1 MKITLMGTGTSQGVP
16 VIACKCPVCTSK
28 DRRDKRLRCSALVE
42 NKNSDGTTTKILI
55 DTGPEFRIQALKY
68 KIDSLDAV
76 LLTHGHADHIYGLDD
91 IRVFSHTQSCGN
103 GKNPCKNETPGKGLP
118 FYANKQTLKDVF
130 HRFDYIFM
138 ETQIGGGKPKI
149 YLQNIN
155 KLTEENP
162 LKIGDI
168 EILPV
173 PMRHGRLHS
182 NGYMFSTFKKNE
194 KHSILY
200 LTDCSAIREKGFK
213 TIREKGGIID
223 HAIIDGL
230 REEEHATHFNYYS
243 ALETGLKIN
252 AKHIYLT
259 HITHQHTNTEISQLL
274 DAKLE
279 ELGIKEQFYLEN
291 RTALPGYD
299 GLKLK
304 I

>member
-1 MKITLMGTGTSQGVP
+1 M
-16 VIACKCPVCTSK
+16 
-28 DRRDKRLRCSALVE
+28 
-42 NKNSDGTTTKILI
+42 
-55 DTGPEFRIQALKY
+55 
-68 KIDSLDAV
+68 
-76 LLTHGHADHIYGLDD
+76 
-91 IRVFSHTQSCGN
+91 
-103 GKNPCKNETPGKGLP
+103 
-118 FYANKQTLKDVF
+118 
-130 HRFDYIFM
+130 
-138 ETQIGGGKPKI
+138 
-149 YLQNIN
+149 
-155 KLTEENP
+155 
-162 LKIGDI
+162 
-168 EILPV
+168 
-173 PMRHGRLHS
+173 
-182 NGYMFSTFKKNE
+182 
-194 KHSILY
+194 Y